1 MKIMKYIKVLILSL
15 AVVAGTSC
23 TLDLREDPNAVQP
36 KDVLPSLVIHGMQLS
51 VANMFQP
58 ASTIGM
64 QLTRLQN
71 GGAAQYDRTVTPEGM
86 DGIWTNAYANI
97 LMEANTLI
105 PQAEAV
111 GFARHAGMARIMAA
125 YTLIM
130 LVDYFG
136 DVPFSEAFQGS
147 VNFNPAL
154 DDAEDVYNL
163 ALTMLDQA
171 KLDLTTNTTVGTPP
185 GYQNPV
191 APAITDMYYAN
202 NFTSWVRLANTL
214 KLKIYLNTKNGA
226 EINNLINDVSATG
239 GFIDTQARNF
249 VFRYGLSVSAPDSR
263 HPRFVANYP
272 AGGGNY
278 MSNWLIWHMF
288 HGYDATQNGAPG
300 DPRIRFYFYRQVL
313 ANSSSAEQIRC
324 LTEDVP
330 SHYPISTGTA
340 ILVNSLA
347 GMPPMGVL
355 PSHPTND
362 PTDPAWGRTFCYP
375 TNVGYWGRD
384 HVDNQ
389 GIPPDGLLRTAWGA
403 YPAGGRFDNNSGA
416 TVNANVGQRGAGFQP
431 LMMRSFVQFMLA
443 EAKLTVAGVTA
454 GLTAR
459 QYFENGIR
467 QSMQDVRDWAVNGTY
482 GTTGVAAS
490 PSETA
495 TINSFY
501 SPANYTIDVN
511 SYVTSALAAFDSS
524 PANAENYTAREFW
537 IACFGNGVEAYN
549 MYRRTGKPTGMQ
561 PTLNPS
567 PGAFPRS
574 AWYPA
579 NAANLNNQINQ
590 KTSVGERVFW
600 DTNTTNLDF

>member
-1 MKIMKYIKVLILSL
+1 MKFVKILILTL

-23 TLDLREDPNAVQP
+23 TLDLRDNPNAVQP
-36 KDVLPSLVIHGMQLS
+36 DQVLPSLVVHGMQISL
-51 VANMFQP
+51 ANMFQG

-71 GGAAQYDRTVTPEGM
+71 GGSAQYDRTVTPEGM
-86 DGIWTNAYANI
+86 NGTWTNAYANI
-97 LMEANTLI
+97 LVEANSLI
-105 PQAEAV
+105 PAAEAV
-111 GFARHAGMARIMAA
+111 GFARHAGIARVLSA

-130 LVDYFG
+130 LVDLFG
-136 DVPFSEAFQGS
+136 DVPFSEAFAGS
-147 VNFNPAL
+147 ANFNPKL
-154 DDAEDVYNL
+154 DDGADVYNVAL
-163 ALTMLDQA
+163 AMLDQA
-171 KLDLTTNTTVGTPP
+171 KLDLTTNTTVQVPA

-191 APAITDMYYAN
+191 APAITDMYYN
-202 NFTSWVRLANTL
+202 NNMTSWVRLANTL
-214 KLKIYLNTKNGA
+214 KLKIYLNTKNA
-226 EINNLINDVSATG
+226 TEINNLINDVSSTG

-249 VFRYGLSVSAPDSR
+249 VFRYGLSTAAPDSR

-278 MSNWLIWHMF
+278 MSNWLMWHMF

-313 ANSSSAEQIRC
+313 ANSSNAEQIRC
-324 LTEDVP
+324 VGEDVP
-330 SHYPISTGTA
+330 SHYPISTGSS
-340 ILVNSLA
+340 ILVNPIA
-347 GMPPMGVL
+347 GMPPMGVG
-355 PSHPTND
+355 PAHPTND

-384 HVDNQ
+384 HVDPQ
-389 GIPPDGLLRTAWGA
+389 GIPPDGLIRTAWGV

-416 TVNANVGQRGAGFQP
+416 TVNANVGQRGAGIQP

-443 EAKLTVAGVTA
+443 EAKLTVPGVTA

-467 QSMQDVRDWAVNGTY
+467 QSMADVRDWAVNGTY

-490 PSETA
+490 PTEAA
-495 TINSFY
+495 TINGFY
-501 SPANYTIDVN
+501 AAGTFGTDVDNYVL
-511 SYVTSALAAFDSS
+511 SALAAFDSS
-524 PANAENYTAREFW
+524 AADAENYTAREFW

-549 MYRRTGKPTGMQ
+549 LYRRTGKPTGMQ
-561 PTLNPS
+561 PALNPV

-574 AWYPA
+574 TWYPA
-579 NAANLNNQINQ
+579 NAANLNNKINQ
-590 KTSVGERVFW
+590 KASVGEKVFW